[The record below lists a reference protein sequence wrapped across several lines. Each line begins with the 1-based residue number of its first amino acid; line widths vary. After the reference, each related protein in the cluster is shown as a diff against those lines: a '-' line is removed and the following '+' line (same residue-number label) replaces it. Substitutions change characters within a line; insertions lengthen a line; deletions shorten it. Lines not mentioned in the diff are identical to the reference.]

1 MSDSAPQLRQFRVEI
16 RANGLA
22 HLVFDAPDR
31 SMNVFT
37 NAAIHELGEFCRW
50 LAASS
55 VRGVVIRSGKASA
68 FCVGADLTELGSAYD
83 VIVQSTSSARFNV
96 AFDHFFP
103 LSAAIRALETAGK
116 PVAAAI
122 AGLALGGGCELAMG
136 AHYRVSVDVPSA
148 ALGLPESLVGLLPGA
163 GGTQRLPR
171 LVGLERALPVLLD
184 GARLSGAAAL
194 DAGLVNEVVPP
205 GEEIAAAEKWLLS
218 KAVAQQPWDRS
229 DWSPPSIRE
238 LDSVIGESRAK
249 VLAASLGHY
258 PAPLAILDCLQFGL
272 PQCFDGAIRSEM
284 AIFSHLIQ
292 RPEPRNMIQSLFL
305 GKTDYDR
312 RAKRGELPDFV
323 GEVLA
328 VVQAVLSENEKH
340 RAALGATGFSRMA
353 DRPPP
358 ARRRAEPGYWVDDE
372 IADGQRRAARAV
384 LQEISVALTPMADR
398 LSTDEQRLADYAAI
412 RDVGYPAYL
421 GGPFAFLGRLRLG
434 DNKSGLSR

>member
-1 MSDSAPQLRQFRVEI
+1 VRSARSVNPTSTSTSNDGALETRGSMSDSAPQLRQFRVEI

-83 VIVQSTSSARFNV
+83 VIVQSMPSARFNV

-136 AHYRVSVDVPSA
+136 AHYRVLVDVPSA

-171 LVGLERALPVLLD
+171 LVGLECALPVLLD

-218 KAVAQQPWDRS
+218 KAVAQQLWIDR
-229 DWSPPSIRE
+229 
-238 LDSVIGESRAK
+238 
-249 VLAASLGHY
+249 
-258 PAPLAILDCLQFGL
+258 
-272 PQCFDGAIRSEM
+272 
-284 AIFSHLIQ
+284 
-292 RPEPRNMIQSLFL
+292 
-305 GKTDYDR
+305 
-312 RAKRGELPDFV
+312 
-323 GEVLA
+323 
-328 VVQAVLSENEKH
+328 
-340 RAALGATGFSRMA
+340 TG
-353 DRPPP
+353 
-358 ARRRAEPGYWVDDE
+358 ARRRSANWIPSSANPVPRCSPHRWG
-372 IADGQRRAARAV
+372 IIQRRSPFLIACNLDCRSASTAPFAARWRSFP
-384 LQEISVALTPMADR
+384 ISYSGR
-398 LSTDEQRLADYAAI
+398 NLAT
-412 RDVGYPAYL
+412 
-421 GGPFAFLGRLRLG
+421 
-434 DNKSGLSR
+434 

>member
-1 MSDSAPQLRQFRVEI
+1 MKHMAGRKRHSAEDIVRKLR
-16 RANGLA
+16 RA
-22 HLVFDAPDR
+22 D
-31 SMNVFT
+31 
-37 NAAIHELGEFCRW
+37 E
-50 LAASS
+50 LAAEG
-55 VRGVVIRSGKASA
+55 R
-68 FCVGADLTELGSAYD
+68 T
-83 VIVQSTSSARFNV
+83 
-96 AFDHFFP
+96 
-103 LSAAIRALETAGK
+103 
-116 PVAAAI
+116 
-122 AGLALGGGCELAMG
+122 
-136 AHYRVSVDVPSA
+136 
-148 ALGLPESLVGLLPGA
+148 
-163 GGTQRLPR
+163 
-171 LVGLERALPVLLD
+171 
-184 GARLSGAAAL
+184 
-194 DAGLVNEVVPP
+194 

-358 ARRRAEPGYWVDDE
+358 NASLPAGPD
-372 IADGQRRAARAV
+372 QAARPRSQSPVPFPRLPTPAV
-384 LQEISVALTPMADR
+384 Q
-398 LSTDEQRLADYAAI
+398 
-412 RDVGYPAYL
+412 
-421 GGPFAFLGRLRLG
+421 
-434 DNKSGLSR
+434 

>member
-1 MSDSAPQLRQFRVEI
+1 L
-16 RANGLA
+16 
-22 HLVFDAPDR
+22 
-31 SMNVFT
+31 
-37 NAAIHELGEFCRW
+37 
-50 LAASS
+50 
-55 VRGVVIRSGKASA
+55 
-68 FCVGADLTELGSAYD
+68 
-83 VIVQSTSSARFNV
+83 
-96 AFDHFFP
+96 
-103 LSAAIRALETAGK
+103 
-116 PVAAAI
+116 
-122 AGLALGGGCELAMG
+122 
-136 AHYRVSVDVPSA
+136 VDVPSA

-171 LVGLERALPVLLD
+171 LVGLECALPVLLD